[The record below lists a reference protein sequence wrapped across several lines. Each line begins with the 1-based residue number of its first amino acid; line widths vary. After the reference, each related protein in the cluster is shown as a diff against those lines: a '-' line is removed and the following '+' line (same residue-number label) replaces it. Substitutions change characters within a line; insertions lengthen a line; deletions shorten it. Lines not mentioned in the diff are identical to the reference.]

1 MTHVGNIGANPDH
14 PTIGVAV
21 TTVGRW
27 EALGD
32 LLDDLSKQSRPPQ
45 AVAIAHHDADAA
57 GHLDAL
63 VQSFSDTLAIT
74 TVLSPR
80 GISNGR
86 NAAAAMFGDDVDWLY
101 FPNDTSRLDTDFLA
115 RMARHTT
122 PEQTVCAAQLVD
134 REGVRNALPPSGS
147 QLTRRNVWGAIEPAT
162 MFRRQDF
169 VRVGGFDPALGSGAQ
184 TPWQAGEGT
193 DLLMRLSRLDGFS
206 IDWIHDISVHAQTE
220 FAHLTPNE
228 RRRKIRFYGRG
239 TGYLYRRWDYPAW
252 DKFRH
257 VFGALLSPVLK
268 PDKFRPRDG
277 VALALGRAEGV
288 LGRVF
293 SLSADNRA
301 IVR

>member
-1 MTHVGNIGANPDH
+1 MGNTGADPDH

-27 EALGD
+27 DALRG
-32 LLDDLSKQSRPPQ
+32 LLEDLSQQSRPPH
-45 AVAIAHHDADAA
+45 AVAIAHHDAADA
-57 GHLDAL
+57 GDLDAL
-63 VQSFSDTLAIT
+63 VHAFADKLAIT
-74 TVLSPR
+74 TVVSPR

-101 FPNDTSRLDTDFLA
+101 FPNDTTRLDNDFLA
-115 RMARHTT
+115 RIAAHTT
-122 PEQTVCAAQLVD
+122 ARQTVCAAQLVD
-134 REGVRNALPPSGS
+134 REGIRNTLPPAGTP
-147 QLTRRNVWGAIEPAT
+147 LTRRNVWGAIEPAT

-169 VRVGGFDPALGSGAQ
+169 VRVGGFDPALGSGAH

-193 DLLMRLSRLDGFS
+193 DLLMRLSELDNFS
-206 IDWIHDISVHAQTE
+206 VDWIHDIAVHAQTE
-220 FAHLTPNE
+220 FAHLTPGE

-239 TGYLYRRWDYPAW
+239 TGYLYRRWNYPAW

-268 PDKFRPRDG
+268 RDKFRPRDG
-277 VALALGRAEGV
+277 LALALGRAEGV
-288 LGRVF
+288 MGRVF
-293 SLSADNRA
+293 SGSADNRA

>member
-1 MTHVGNIGANPDH
+1 MTHVGNSGNPNH
-14 PTIGVAV
+14 PTIGIAV

-27 EALGD
+27 EALHD
-32 LLDDLSKQSRPPQ
+32 LLDDLSRQSRPPH
-45 AVAIAHHDADAA
+45 AVAIAHHDVTRA
-57 GHLDAL
+57 GDLDAL
-63 VQSFSDTLAIT
+63 VRAFSDKLSIT
-74 TVLSPR
+74 TVVSPR

-86 NAAAAMFGDDVDWLY
+86 NAAAALFGDDVDWLY
-101 FPNDTSRLDTDFLA
+101 FPNDTTRLDEDFLA
-115 RMARHTT
+115 RVAAHTT

-134 REGVRNALPPSGS
+134 REGVRNALPPAGS
-147 QLTRRNVWGAIEPAT
+147 PLTRRNVWGAIEPAT
-162 MFRRQDF
+162 VFRRKDF

-193 DLLMRLSRLDGFS
+193 DLLIRLSELDGFS
-206 IDWIHDISVHAQTE
+206 IDWIHDINVHAQTE
-220 FAHLTPNE
+220 FTHLTPSE

-239 TGYLYRRWDYPAW
+239 TGYLYRRWHYSAW

-268 PDKFRPRDG
+268 RDKFRPRDG

-288 LGRVF
+288 MGRVF
-293 SLSADNRA
+293 SANGDNRA